1 MIDFHLPSHG
11 GGSCGWP
18 RVWTIA
24 LAGRLFLA
32 DTAHER
38 LATQMREC
46 AWNRTML
53 NMGGAAPFQI
63 DGSLGVTGAVVEAL
77 LQSHESVLVS
87 FSSFTGS
94 TLRAAYTGDQGRV
107 PLIRLLP
114 SLPVEWAVNGG
125 GFVKGLR
132 ARGGFVVDL
141 AWDSVGRLTMA
152 SLTSEAGNA
161 AYVTLG
167 QARVGGDG
175 AEADEGAS
183 APSIQA
189 DGGEPRV
196 FIRLEG
202 KKGTVFN
209 VTLATEQR

>member
-1 MIDFHLPSHG
+1 
-11 GGSCGWP
+11 
-18 RVWTIA
+18 
-24 LAGRLFLA
+24 
-32 DTAHER
+32 
-38 LATQMREC
+38 
-46 AWNRTML
+46 
-53 NMGGAAPFQI
+53 MGGAAPFQI
-63 DGSLGVTGAVVEAL
+63 DGSLGATGAVVEAL

-87 FSSFTGS
+87 SSSSSTGS

-141 AWDSVGRLTMA
+141 AWDSAGRLTTA

-167 QARVGGDG
+167 QTRVGG
-175 AEADEGAS
+175 EDEGAS